1 MTPEGNY
8 LLARAMFRQ
17 IASKMPAEAGR
28 GVTEADVP
36 SEVDCERLLAL
47 TPHDRTRIA
56 GEMLAR
62 LQKPPFTNQ
71 LNHSDQLLRLAFQAQ
86 VPDENPAQTSA
97 EYQWAIAQ
105 NPDDRVLRYNY
116 GLFLFGYD
124 RNAAVAQLRLS
135 RPWDGFPVFAPDGMM
150 VE

>member
-1 MTPEGNY
+1 M
-8 LLARAMFRQ
+8 L
-17 IASKMPAEAGR
+17 SEA
-28 GVTEADVP
+28 
-36 SEVDCERLLAL
+36 DCERLLAL

-56 GEMLAR
+56 NEMLQR

-71 LNHSDQLLRLAFQAQ
+71 LNHSDQLLRLAFQAEA
-86 VPDENPAQTSA
+86 PDEDPQQTAA

-105 NPDDRVLRYNY
+105 NPTDRVLRYNY

-135 RPWDGFPVFAPDGMM
+135 RPWDGFPVFAPDGTF